1 MIMASNLDAS
11 LEQGTQ
17 RTLLWKFLIDHE
29 PLMRKRCQQLTR
41 NPQDAEDALSELR
54 LRLFTLLLREPGR
67 LDGIDNV
74 PAWLRRVASNHCID
88 RLRSTPLTC
97 NLDWLDQQLHDN
109 AAWQPHQLGPERQ
122 ACLQEAVEVLD
133 KALNRLPP
141 NLGQALEQHCICGV
155 EYVELAGLLQV
166 SEPNLRKRVQLARR
180 QLRDWLGALC
190 EAGNEG

>member
-1 MIMASNLDAS
+1 M
-11 LEQGTQ
+11 
-17 RTLLWKFLIDHE
+17 
-29 PLMRKRCQQLTR
+29 
-41 NPQDAEDALSELR
+41 
-54 LRLFTLLLREPGR
+54 
-67 LDGIDNV
+67 
-74 PAWLRRVASNHCID
+74 
-88 RLRSTPLTC
+88 
-97 NLDWLDQQLHDN
+97 
-109 AAWQPHQLGPERQ
+109 GPERQ